1 MTLTTWRTYLAVR
14 RHGSLSAAAAEL
26 GYTQSAVSRQ
36 IAALEHQAG
45 VPLVERRPRGV
56 VMTAAGETFGEHA
69 RIAIAA
75 ADRALH
81 VAREASTGTGVLTV
95 GATPSAA
102 AGIVPTAL
110 RAVPTA
116 EEPVAWSLVTGL
128 SAELENMVAT
138 EELDLA
144 VVTNA
149 PPGLEGDSWLTRYE
163 LGIDSMRVIVPPDH
177 PAASS
182 ESLGF
187 TAFAEE
193 TWVEDNE
200 GSAAL
205 LRAAAAR
212 AGFQPRIHFAAA
224 DLVGKTALVAAGHA
238 IALIPGL
245 LTPALRPDVTLVTV
259 PDAPT
264 RQIYAT
270 AAANAILSKSMSRLI
285 AALRELLGTTG
296 IEDGESSPPV

>member
-1 MTLTTWRTYLAVR
+1 
-14 RHGSLSAAAAEL
+14 
-26 GYTQSAVSRQ
+26 
-36 IAALEHQAG
+36 
-45 VPLVERRPRGV
+45 
-56 VMTAAGETFGEHA
+56 MTAAGDTFGEHA

-81 VAREASTGTGVLTV
+81 AARKASTGSGVLTV

-116 EEPVAWSLVTGL
+116 YDPVSWSLVTGL
-128 SAELENMVAT
+128 SGELENMVAT
-138 EELDLA
+138 GELDLA

-149 PPGLEGDSWLTRYE
+149 PPGLEGDLRLTRHE
-163 LGIDSMRVIVPPDH
+163 LGNDSMRVIVPPGH
-177 PAASS
+177 PAESS
-182 ESLGF
+182 EPLGL

-238 IALIPGL
+238 VALVPGL
-245 LTPALRPDVTLVTV
+245 LAPALRPDVTLITV

-264 RQIYAT
+264 RRIYAT
-270 AAANAILSKSMSRLI
+270 VAASSNPSRSMSRLMT
-285 AALRELLGTTG
+285 ALRELLGTTG
-296 IEDGESSPPV
+296 IEDGESNLPV